1 MSCDTHEDEGEMKGQ
16 VLESL
21 KNKPDECIA
30 FPLSVEDLKNQV
42 KHHNSF
48 VECSIKQEMANKKTC
63 ASSRD

>member
-1 MSCDTHEDEGEMKGQ
+1 MKGQ